1 MEGGA
6 VVEATAEEQLEY
18 KREYAIRQR
27 EMEMKRKQDEELE
40 KKKREMDEKKR
51 KEEREKKERQ
61 EESQQAM
68 SKNQQKKRA
77 KQMENEYRERCR
89 EAQITK
95 KRNAWLEK
103 ENTHIQQMLE
113 DYYTEEEELHERRLE
128 AKERKNIMYREEL
141 EKKIFRLN
149 AEKARNKKRENADAV
164 RAEERKERSITRIDG
179 LKAEL
184 DAEVDAY
191 IEHPTHIPLKQ
202 ALCGGL
208 RPVPTVTTLLA
219 ALRENEEDLADLQA
233 TNLEERSKG
242 LKKQLFIYVQE
253 IKESHEQMRMKPPE
267 PEIDEKRL
275 RQKQKTT
282 DVPKESPGKVQKAR
296 GAKELKMQ
304 GLR

>member
-1 MEGGA
+1 MESGA

-27 EMEMKRKQDEELE
+27 EMEAKRKQDEELE

-51 KEEREKKERQ
+51 KEEREKAERQ
-61 EESQQAM
+61 KESSEAM

-103 ENTHIQQMLE
+103 ENTNIQQMLE
-113 DYYTEEEELHERRLE
+113 DYYTEEEELHERKLE

-141 EKKIFRLN
+141 EKRIFRLN
-149 AEKARNKKRENADAV
+149 AEKTRDKTREKNDDL
-164 RAEERKERSITRIDG
+164 RAEARKERSITRIDE

-253 IKESHEQMRMKPPE
+253 IKERHEQARMKPPE

-275 RQKQKTT
+275 RQKQKT
-282 DVPKESPGKVQKAR
+282 DDQPKSPGKVMKAK
-296 GAKELKMQ
+296 GTKELKMA